1 MKPHQK
7 KLIAALVSLACSV
20 SAHAVLERVGPPD
33 AAPAVG
39 GFPAWY
45 QDTTGLA
52 LEFCDPKNAAEVAG
66 GWCLLLAADVPV
78 VPENFPNQ
86 FSDEHFH
93 FAASAVA
100 KGPNLSASLVLA
112 VEDAFAAGVA
122 SPGDQITFSRI
133 RVKIG
138 SVPVSGTYRFI
149 HPYGEEVIEGVAG
162 ERIFFTDDVGL
173 GCPAGSFDCATQSR
187 LGPFLLPAATPG
199 GAELPAVPGPVP
211 GKLYLADP
219 ARNGPVTGSALPD
232 FVDSTGALRNHNI
245 FRVEGP
251 VGSNIGGPGIDYVES
266 TDFALMGRL
275 YTNTM
280 VGRVAAERASYTR
293 DLSGQRLDVFAS
305 AFPTTQGRLPTQP
318 RPVAI
323 APLLSFFSAACG
335 GTVDAAG
342 TIHPP
347 FTAPLGAVETQMLSD
362 GEHHWGQSQPAVLPA
377 AVCVK
382 DGTARDINGNIV
394 PVFVPRVVTDDV
406 TITQAAYDP
415 NAGSL
420 TVAAQSSD
428 ATVPPTLTV
437 SYGTVRS
444 DLSNGQLV
452 SPVVVVPPG
461 SVRVHSAALGADRA
475 EVRIGALAGA
485 APAPVGI
492 PVAVNDAVSFPED
505 SPTQI
510 LPVLANDNN
519 ALGGTVSL
527 VALPRL
533 GTAVVNPDG
542 TVSYTPR
549 LNANGADAF
558 TYTVTVGTTV
568 SNSANV
574 ALDISPVN
582 DPPSVLADSVAAL
595 ANHTRTFNLLGN
607 DSDPDG
613 ASDLVAAVNVTQP
626 TPLGAAVTVN
636 GGVADFTASAAGTY
650 TFTYQAQD
658 AALAV
663 SANVGTVTV
672 QVAATETVSV
682 GTARYIK
689 RRSRL
694 DISGTI
700 APAAEQTVTLD
711 YVNSAGNVLG
721 AAGTARSGPTGLWAV
736 DVVGAPLPPAGTTAI
751 RATSSYGTVVT
762 APFKLN

>member
-1 MKPHQK
+1 
-7 KLIAALVSLACSV
+7 
-20 SAHAVLERVGPPD
+20 
-33 AAPAVG
+33 
-39 GFPAWY
+39 
-45 QDTTGLA
+45 
-52 LEFCDPKNAAEVAG
+52 
-66 GWCLLLAADVPV
+66 
-78 VPENFPNQ
+78 
-86 FSDEHFH
+86 
-93 FAASAVA
+93 
-100 KGPNLSASLVLA
+100 
-112 VEDAFAAGVA
+112 VA

-133 RVKIG
+133 RIKIG
-138 SVPVSGTYRFI
+138 NVPVSGTYRFI

-173 GCPAGSFDCATQSR
+173 SCPAGNFDCAMQSR

-199 GAELPAVPGPVP
+199 GAELPAVAGPVP
-211 GKLYLADP
+211 GKLYIADP
-219 ARNGPVTGSALPD
+219 ARNGPVTGSTLPD

-251 VGSNIGGPGIDYVES
+251 VGSNIGGLGIDYVES
-266 TDFALMGRL
+266 ADFALMGRI
-275 YTNTM
+275 YTNSM
-280 VGRVAAERASYTR
+280 LGRVETERASYTR

-323 APLLSFFSAACG
+323 APQLSFFAAACG

-342 TIHPP
+342 TVHPP
-347 FTAPLGAVETQMLSD
+347 FAAPLGAAETQMVSS
-362 GEHHWGQSQPAVLPA
+362 GEHHWGQNQPAVIPT

-382 DGTARDINGNIV
+382 DGTARDITGNIV

-406 TITQAAYDP
+406 TITQAHYDP

-428 ATVPPTLTV
+428 ATVPPTLSVT
-437 SYGTVRS
+437 YGTVRS
-444 DLSNGQLV
+444 DLSGGQLV
-452 SPVVVVPPG
+452 SPVVVVPPA
-461 SVRVHSAALGADRA
+461 SVRVHSSALGADRS
-475 EVRIGALAGA
+475 EVTIAALTGA

-510 LPVLANDNN
+510 LGVLANDSS
-519 ALGGTVSL
+519 AVGGTVSL

-558 TYTVTVGTTV
+558 TYAVTVGTKV

-574 ALDISPVN
+574 AVNITPVN
-582 DPPSVLADSVAAL
+582 DAPSAVADSVAAL
-595 ANHTRTFNLLGN
+595 ANHPRTFNLLGN
-607 DSDPDG
+607 DTDPDG
-613 ASDLVAAVNVTQP
+613 AADVVAAVNVTTP
-626 TPLGAAVTVN
+626 TPLGATVTVN
-636 GGVADFTASAAGTY
+636 GGVADFTATVAGTY

-658 AALAV
+658 AALAL
-663 SANVGTVTV
+663 SATSGTVTV
-672 QVAATETVSV
+672 QVAATETVIV

-694 DISGTI
+694 DVSGTI

-721 AAGTARSGPTGLWAV
+721 RAGTALSDKAALWAV